1 LATAPIPTGGEV
13 MEIPKDDWET
23 LLAAFG
29 VWSKTEDYDMQADT
43 DFALAAQA
51 FVENVEEACP
61 KEDA

>member
-1 LATAPIPTGGEV
+1 